1 MIADGLP
8 RLPFDDPNGSPLAVV
23 TSYSGTDTQF
33 TRSTTSVDEGLPSST
48 SLFEVGIQHFES
60 GLFRSPNRTRS
71 LGEIA
76 LLYRQRH
83 GWC

>member
-1 MIADGLP
+1 MRSRRRHLVRAASISGDQTDSDGLL
-8 RLPFDDPNGSPLAVV
+8 RAD
-23 TSYSGTDTQF
+23 QI
-33 TRSTTSVDEGLPSST
+33 SVDEGLPSST